1 MIEELQDELIE
12 LETLTEE
19 EASMKFN
26 CDSKKEYKELLLD
39 EIEALKSKES
49 RDLSGE
55 RYGYDYY

>member
-1 MIEELQDELIE
+1 MIEELQDELKE
-12 LETLTEE
+12 LETLTEK

-39 EIEALKSKES
+39 EIGALKSKES

-55 RYGYDYY
+55 RYGYYYY

>member
-1 MIEELQDELIE
+1 MKELQDELKE
-12 LETLTEE
+12 LEALTEE

-49 RDLSGE
+49 RDLIGE